1 MAQYSKKQSS
11 PYSPNERAIHDVM
24 DAIEYARI
32 AQREARRPSPF
43 RDAVSYDKIERY
55 GGIGF
60 GLGRNDGAEMT
71 GSPTG
76 NAPPLMYQSSA
87 SPYGLPI
94 KAYEQI
100 YRELGPEG
108 RAHQALEESLNKRF
122 PNRNPQP
129 MRTGPYGRVIIPT
142 GDNGIQVVSSKQDP
156 AYYKALENQ
165 QRNIQRYYELEFDE
179 LRGVKTH
186 PLGMDPR
193 DHWDQ
198 FNYDNGLTS
207 ENLGVIQPNSVG
219 QAHYLEESARRR
231 MGWFDMLGGD
241 TNREYDRQLLLQS
254 MLATGKLDSTPIPEL
269 YRLVQETIKDARG
282 SLPKPKY
289 NLDAG
294 SSTPDHP
301 YISPYV
307 GYGTPNT
314 LGWRDGQFEK
324 LSRKSQMALMP
335 AIDAMLDYNKQI
347 YKIPEL
353 KPPLSDYR
361 GRFSKGGHAGFV
373 AVPKF
378 LEKGVGN
385 LVMDAQ
391 VNMANAETFRNEYM
405 NNKGFRGMTNNY
417 IVDGIGKLGKVAGV
431 GLIAGHALKEG
442 PIDALVTATM
452 GPIGRIDPRSE
463 YGSSAYKEWES
474 AKKVEDER
482 RILETLAKQRYY
494 EENADSI
501 NNERRMYLG
510 R

>member
-1 MAQYSKKQSS
+1 MAQYSKRQSS
-11 PYSPNERAIHDVM
+11 PYGPNERAIHDVM
-24 DAIEYARI
+24 SAIEYARI
-32 AQREARRPSPF
+32 SQREARRPSPF
-43 RDAVSYDKIERY
+43 RDVVSYDKIERY
-55 GGIGF
+55 GGIG
-60 GLGRNDGAEMT
+60 LHLNDFSERE

-76 NAPPLMYQSSA
+76 NAPPFMYQSSA

-129 MRTGPYGRVIIPT
+129 WRTGPYGRVIIPT

-193 DHWDQ
+193 DHFDKY
-198 FNYDNGLTS
+198 NYENGLTS
-207 ENLGVIQPNSVG
+207 ENLGVEQPNSPS
-219 QAHYLEESARRR
+219 QALYFEESARRR
-231 MGWFDMLGGD
+231 AGWFDMLGGD
-241 TNREYDRQLLLQS
+241 KNREYDRQLLLQS
-254 MLATGKLDSTPIPEL
+254 MLATGKLDGTPIPEL
-269 YRLVQETIKDARG
+269 YSLVQETIKDARG
-282 SLPKPKY
+282 RLPKPKY
-289 NLDAG
+289 NIDAG

-307 GYGTPNT
+307 GWGNSQPG
-314 LGWRDGQFEK
+314 GWMAGGFEELPK
-324 LSRKSQMALMP
+324 RSQKALMP
-335 AIDAMLDYNKQI
+335 AIDAMEAYNRQI

-353 KPPLSDYR
+353 KPPLSDYS

-373 AVPKF
+373 AVPKALDRF
-378 LEKGVGN
+378 VGN
-385 LVMDAQ
+385 AVMDAKIFSH
-391 VNMANAETFRNEYM
+391 NADAFKTQYL
-405 NNKGFRGMTNNY
+405 NNPAFRGSTNSY
-417 IVDGIGKLGKVAGV
+417 IAEGLGKAGKIA
-431 GLIAGHALKEG
+431 GGALILGHALKEG